1 MDRGSLLRDDR
12 PVAVSS
18 KGMLLLQALVSFAGA
33 PVGKARL
40 MEAAWP
46 GIAVEESNLS
56 VQIAALRKLLGT
68 MEDGSDWILT
78 VPRVGYRFAVL
89 PRNEWRIDHRPDQHA
104 ISRPAI
110 AVVPFTIGTDS
121 RDKEYLSDGITDDII
136 TALMRFR
143 WFRVVSR
150 GSSFAFKGRTAD
162 SREIARDLGARYLL
176 EGSLRHSSDRLRV
189 SAQFVDAETGGSS
202 GQSATTCN
210 WPTRSRFRMRSPSAW
225 PARLNLNCSGWRHDW
240 PPLATRAT

>member
-1 MDRGSLLRDDR
+1 MTSQRIEFGSFTLDIERGSLLRDGR
-12 PVAVSS
+12 PLAVSS
-18 KGMLLLQALVSFAGA
+18 KGMLLLQALVGSEGA
-33 PVGKARL
+33 PVSRDRL

-68 MEDGSDWILT
+68 MEDGSDWIFT

-89 PRNEWRIDHRPDQHA
+89 PRNAKQIDNRLDQDP

-110 AVVPFTIGTDS
+110 AVLPLIIGADS

-150 GSSFAFKGRTAD
+150 GSSFAFKGVPSQDWWESEVA
-162 SREIARDLGARYLL
+162 L
-176 EGSLRHSSDRLRV
+176 
-189 SAQFVDAETGGSS
+189 
-202 GQSATTCN
+202 
-210 WPTRSRFRMRSPSAW
+210 SPA
-225 PARLNLNCSGWRHDW
+225 
-240 PPLATRAT
+240 